1 MRPGSCSRSAVRTA
15 PFDARQQGIRFRDDA
30 IAIRTLPPRPFR
42 PRYAQPA
49 PGASTPFA
57 PGAESKDVVGVGA
70 VPARSCFD
78 ELSTNGGD
86 AEPGTGEIPSQAQGE
101 MPSQAQGEMP
111 SQRRR
116 VARQLRRAAAQSSL
130 PFALSLSKGGKV
142 ALSVATIGHCG
153 TSRSAS
159 RNEHQGSLFTQRMAS
174 TNSPPANRDAA
185 LAPTPVAFYPTP
197 AAMPDR
203 WP

>member
-1 MRPGSCSRSAVRTA
+1 MPDNKASGFATTLSQSAPCRHARSALDTRNRLQA
-15 PFDARQQGIRFRDDA
+15 LRHRSRQARNQKTSWG
-30 IAIRTLPPRPFR
+30 L
-42 PRYAQPA
+42 AQCQPVH
-49 PGASTPFA
+49 AST
-57 PGAESKDVVGVGA
+57 SS
-70 VPARSCFD
+70 AR
-78 ELSTNGGD
+78 T
-86 AEPGTGEIPSQAQGE
+86 GE

-185 LAPTPVAFYPTP
+185 LAPTPVAFYPTL